1 MSKFGVDVSQVTSAS
16 AVVSTSVTTIRSE
29 VAAMQ
34 RHLTDLQSTWTG
46 AAALA
51 FSGVVAQWQVTQSQV
66 ETGLDSIT
74 LALSRTATTYD
85 DAESAAAANFS

>member
-1 MSKFGVDVSQVTSAS
+1 MSRFGVDVSQVSSAS
-16 AVVSTSVTTIRSE
+16 AVVATSVSSIRSE

-51 FSGVVAQWQVTQSQV
+51 FTGVVAQWQATQVQV
-66 ETGLDSIT
+66 ETGLEAIT
-74 LALSRTATTYD
+74 SALSRTATTYEE
-85 DAESAAAANFS
+85 AENAARTNFL

>member
-1 MSKFGVDVSQVTSAS
+1 MSRFGVDVSQVTSAS
-16 AVVSTSVTTIRSE
+16 AVVATSVSSIRSE

-51 FSGVVAQWQVTQSQV
+51 FTGVVAQWQATQVQV
-66 ETGLDSIT
+66 ETGLEAIT
-74 LALSRTATTYD
+74 SALSRTATTYEE
-85 DAESAAAANFS
+85 AENAARTNFL